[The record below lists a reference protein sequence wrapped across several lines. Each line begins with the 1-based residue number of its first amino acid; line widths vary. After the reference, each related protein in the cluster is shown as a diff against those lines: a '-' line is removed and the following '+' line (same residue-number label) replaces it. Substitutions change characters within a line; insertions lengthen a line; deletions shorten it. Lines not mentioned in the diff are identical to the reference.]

1 MEVPNRQVLHPIV
14 KVFPVE
20 TTIIH
25 APSVAI
31 RSLPRRI
38 RGHEGAKL
46 LPLRL
51 GFLVIVAHAVI
62 VLIRTDPLRLAGMSA
77 NPTHPGIGLNLH
89 SVRKLVRSPL
99 EMNAVNS

>member
-46 LPLRL
+46 LPLKL
-51 GFLVIVAHAVI
+51 GLLLVIVAHVVVI
-62 VLIRTDPLRLAGMSA
+62 VLIRCVLQACLQIRRIIVVLLMA
-77 NPTHPGIGLNLH
+77 
-89 SVRKLVRSPL
+89 
-99 EMNAVNS
+99 